1 MFQFLLFNHTTRS
14 FFYAMRIEFDKI
26 FDKIRSL
33 ISAKRTEMY
42 ENFVIFDMRCLTIFR
57 EFAWIPLFISVFWRK
72 TCLHNKSCNKIM
84 AFRPHQLSMAK
95 AIEKKKVTSSSN
107 FSERDIFTPLR
118 TSNPAFIS
126 NHYSAKNLG
135 MSSKYTW
142 YKYERRFFLCQ
153 MKTLPICANSE
164 TFESPQFLYW
174 RGEKMS
180 FIMWKFENHEINDFT

>member
-1 MFQFLLFNHTTRS
+1 
-14 FFYAMRIEFDKI
+14 MRIEFDNI

-142 YKYERRFFLCQ
+142 YKYERRFFFMLDEDI
-153 MKTLPICANSE
+153 TNSCKLRNLGKPTISVLE
-164 TFESPQFLYW
+164 RWENVIHNVKIWESWNQRFHVKW
-174 RGEKMS
+174 
-180 FIMWKFENHEINDFT
+180 

>member
-1 MFQFLLFNHTTRS
+1 M
-14 FFYAMRIEFDKI
+14 
-26 FDKIRSL
+26 
-33 ISAKRTEMY
+33 
-42 ENFVIFDMRCLTIFR
+42 
-57 EFAWIPLFISVFWRK
+57 
-72 TCLHNKSCNKIM
+72 CLHNKSCNKIM

-164 TFESPQFLYW
+164 TLESPHFLYW
-174 RGEKMS
+174 RGEKIS
-180 FIMWKFENHEINDFT
+180 FISYLRIMKSMISRKISTATNLNFRTLQQRIWLVNYRNTLQ